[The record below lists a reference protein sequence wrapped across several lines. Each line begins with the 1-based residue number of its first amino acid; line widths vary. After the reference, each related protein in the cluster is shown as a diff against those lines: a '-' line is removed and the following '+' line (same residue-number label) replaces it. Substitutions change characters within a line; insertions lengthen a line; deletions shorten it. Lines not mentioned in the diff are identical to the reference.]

1 MENFAINV
9 NNGILLLLNTKKMEE
24 RIMYTSIAEFIE
36 EWNQEASPTQMVLDV
51 LTDQSLQQE
60 VSPDDRTLGRIAWH
74 VVASTPAMLNE
85 FGITVENVDNGA
97 TVPTSAK
104 AIADTF
110 RKVSADT
117 INAVQQQWTDAS
129 LKETKNVY
137 GMDMQRGVTLALLI
151 KHIIH
156 HRGQMT
162 VLMRQAGVNVPGI
175 YGPSREEWSQMGM
188 EAPAL

>member
-1 MENFAINV
+1 MGNFAINV
-9 NNGILLLLNTKKMEE
+9 NNAILLLLNMKKMEE

-85 FGITVENVDNGA
+85 FGLTVENVDNGA

-110 RKVSADT
+110 RKVSA
-117 INAVQQQWTDAS
+117 
-129 LKETKNVY
+129 
-137 GMDMQRGVTLALLI
+137 
-151 KHIIH
+151 
-156 HRGQMT
+156 
-162 VLMRQAGVNVPGI
+162 
-175 YGPSREEWSQMGM
+175 
-188 EAPAL
+188 